1 MFNLQMRRL
10 LRQLT
15 RFLHLPPLARPMRK
29 APVSAAPDFQ
39 GVYPERVEGDAGRPQ
54 VSVTRS
60 AYAQK
65 IFPEMSKKDAGCAV
79 AGMIRSNNTLYRK
92 LLSLGYTSGKVGYTV
107 PQVELLDE
115 YFSQFSTN

>member
-1 MFNLQMRRL
+1 MFNLQTRRL

-29 APVSAAPDFQ
+29 APVSAAPDF
-39 GVYPERVEGDAGRPQ
+39 PSDAGRPQ

-92 LLSLGYTSGKVGYTV
+92 LLALGYTSGKVGYTV